1 MYHPL
6 GGTFK
11 YSIMQIISMPS
22 PITDSVKQKVF
33 LWIILLL
40 LADTLILS
48 IPFHLFFQNY
58 YPLQL
63 SKQVGGIFHGFLR
76 ISMCIFFMHKLSVLS
91 QVNFHPFKVSSPQY
105 LLIPFIFPM
114 VLALPS
120 ILNIQSSD
128 LLIDSLWIT
137 CLAILLMAMAEEILM
152 RGIVLSLLL
161 KKFGDGSFMKSV
173 LISAALFSL
182 MHLINLYRWNYA
194 NVLIQM
200 IIAFYFGV
208 FFGALML
215 KTKNLLYI
223 GLIHGVVNIF
233 FNLNEVLRKPSTPQ
247 YVDTWQEIAKAIL
260 TTAIIFSPL
269 FIIGSVIVR
278 RTQKVRKFQIRE

>member
-1 MYHPL
+1 M
-6 GGTFK
+6 
-11 YSIMQIISMPS
+11 I
-22 PITDSVKQKVF
+22 
-33 LWIILLL
+33 L
-40 LADTLILS
+40 LADTLILF

-63 SKQVGGIFHGFLR
+63 SKEIGGIFHGFLR
-76 ISMCIFFMHKLSVLS
+76 ISLCLFFMRKLSLLS
-91 QVNFHPFKVSSPQY
+91 QVKFHPFKVSAPQY

-114 VLALPS
+114 VLALPAM
-120 ILNIQSSD
+120 LNIQSRD

-137 CLAILLMAMAEEILM
+137 CLAILLMAMAEEILI
-152 RGIVLSLLL
+152 RGFVLSLLL
-161 KKFGDGSFMKSV
+161 KKFGEGSFMKSV

-182 MHLINLYRWNYA
+182 MHLINLYRWNFA
-194 NVLIQM
+194 SVVIQM

-233 FNLNEVLRKPSTPQ
+233 FNLNEVLRKPSTPK
-247 YVDTWQEIAKAIL
+247 YVDSWQEILKAVLSMALIM
-260 TTAIIFSPL
+260 SPL
-269 FIIGSVIVR
+269 FIIGFLMIR
-278 RTQKVRKFQIRE
+278 RMQRLNKNQAG